1 VKLALLNGWVVHIDD
16 PAVQP
21 GNDCNC
27 ICSNCGVAIV
37 AIKNDKSDGNHFAHT
52 VGSCQYDHSIAIHLF
67 AKQEIASA
75 KVVKL
80 PDLKVILPP
89 VMSERGMTLLP
100 EFALNKQIGAMIL
113 DSVNVAVGV
122 EAEIA
127 DLRCTKDGSTFFIR
141 LATKGP
147 LELEGADIAKQRDIS
162 LMEIDLSNAP
172 VNCDIQKLQAY
183 VLEQSPR
190 RWVSN
195 PKLRHWV
202 KKQISD
208 RKANSARHIEVL
220 KPDGKRVGSISAVL
234 TAQMTL
240 LTLSNVNQCGA
251 CQLLSTS
258 SEFCSH
264 CSSSNV
270 TKVKSSGI
278 HKEALPL
285 LVRQRYKES
294 A

>member
-1 VKLALLNGWVVHIDD
+1 MKMALLNGWVVHIDD

-27 ICSNCGVAIV
+27 ICSNCGAALVAM
-37 AIKNDKSDGNHFAHT
+37 KNEKSDGNHFAHT
-52 VGSCQYDHSIAIHLF
+52 VGSCNYDPAIAIHLF
-67 AKQEIASA
+67 AKQAIAGA

-80 PDLKVILPP
+80 PDLKVILPA
-89 VMSERGMTLLP
+89 VVSEKGMTLVP
-100 EFALNKQIGAMIL
+100 ELAVNKQIGAIRI
-113 DSVNVAVGV
+113 DTVSVAAGV

-127 DLRCTKDGSTFFIR
+127 DLRCVKGGSTFFIR
-141 LATKGP
+141 LATKGL
-147 LELEGADIAKQRDIS
+147 LEHEGADIAKQRDIS
-162 LMEIDLSNAP
+162 LMEIDLTNAP
-172 VNCDIQKLQAY
+172 VTCDTKKLQTY
-183 VLEQSPR
+183 VIEQSPR

-195 PKLRHWV
+195 PKLRRWV
-202 KKQISD
+202 KNQISD

-220 KPDGKRVGSISAVL
+220 KQDVKRVGSISAVL

-240 LTLSNVNQCGA
+240 LTLSTVNQCGA

-278 HKEALPL
+278 HKEALPTL
-285 LVRQRYKES
+285 IRQRYKES